1 MSKPLLY
8 KLRML
13 LYNFKRGRY
22 GNDFLNFTL
31 LIISLIFWMIN
42 IFLQNVA
49 LSFLINCLLIYCTY
63 RSLSKNIWT
72 RQKENNRFLEAT
84 KDIRTNYKVVKMNFY
99 DKKSKYFICPN
110 CKQIVKVPK
119 GKGKI
124 EISCPRCRNKFDR
137 KS

>member
-1 MSKPLLY
+1 MIKSFVD
-8 KLRML
+8 KLRVL
-13 LYNFKRGRY
+13 LYNFRRGRY

-31 LIISLIFWMIN
+31 LIASLIFWVVN
-42 IFLQNVA
+42 IFLRNVA
-49 LSFLINCLLIYCTY
+49 LAVLINCLLIYCTY
-63 RSLSKNIWT
+63 RSLSKNVWT
-72 RQKENNRFLEAT
+72 RQKENMRFLDAT
-84 KDIRTNYKVVKMNFY
+84 KDIRANYKVIKMNFT

-124 EISCPRCRNKFDR
+124 EISCPRCKNKFDR